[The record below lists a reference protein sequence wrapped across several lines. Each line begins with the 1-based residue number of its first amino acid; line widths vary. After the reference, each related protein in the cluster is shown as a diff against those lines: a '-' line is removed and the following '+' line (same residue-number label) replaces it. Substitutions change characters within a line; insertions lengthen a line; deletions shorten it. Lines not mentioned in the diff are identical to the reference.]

1 MALYLVSEYLI
12 PPQGTREQRPA
23 GVKGLVSPASLPV
36 AAPTEISWQGHR
48 QVLDQSQASKVGPS
62 LPLILH
68 RTLRFKE
75 LCSQVSQMALT
86 VGRLSIP

>member
-12 PPQGTREQRPA
+12 PPQGTRKQGPA
-23 GVKGLVSPASLPV
+23 GVKGLVSPASLAGGSP
-36 AAPTEISWQGHR
+36 HR
-48 QVLDQSQASKVGPS
+48 DLLARSQARFGPDPS
-62 LPLILH
+62 FKGGATAPLILH
-68 RTLRFKE
+68 RILQLKE